1 LAGEG
6 INITEYDPALADAIM
21 GEAAHLL
28 RHLGIAACHTI
39 LIGGLVPGLLVLD
52 PGPGRAAHVGTT
64 DLDFCLSLALVEGDT
79 AAYERIETSL
89 RAAGYQATDTTCCW
103 QRQSGLRLKAEFF
116 CPASSTRP
124 AGSLFRPKAAG
135 APVVKHNMGPKLSA
149 MVLDAGAAISEDA
162 QIVERE
168 IDLPDGAGRIRYQ
181 FRVTGITGFLV
192 AKTGA
197 LTGRDK
203 PKDSYDIVW
212 LLEAWPGGPKQAA
225 QAVRDSPAYQRGD
238 TQRALARLAH
248 EFADPTRVGPRSYVR
263 FVAASE
269 TSPDDRARMER
280 QAVGAVRTFVAALTM
295 REP

>member
-1 LAGEG
+1 MAGEG
-6 INITEYDPALADAIM
+6 FNITEYNPDLAAAIL

-28 RHLGIAACHTI
+28 RRLGIATCHTI

-52 PGPGRAAHVGTT
+52 PGPGRATHVGTT

-79 AAYERIETSL
+79 GAYERIETSL
-89 RAAGYQATDTTCCW
+89 RAAGYQPTDKTFCW

-124 AGSLFRPKAAG
+124 AGSLFRPKAAS
-135 APVVKHNMGPKLSA
+135 APLVKHNMGSKLSA
-149 MVLDAGAAISEDA
+149 IALDAGAAISDD
-162 QIVERE
+162 IRVIERE
-168 IDLPDGAGRIRYQ
+168 VDLPDAAGRISYQ
-181 FRVTGITGFLV
+181 FRVTGLTGFLV

-197 LTGRDK
+197 LTERDK
-203 PKDSYDIVW
+203 PKDAYDIVW
-212 LLEAWPGGPKQAA
+212 LLEAWPGGPRQAA

-248 EFADPTRVGPRSYVR
+248 EFADPTRVGPRSYAR
-263 FVAASE
+263 FMAASE
-269 TSPDDRARMER
+269 TTPEDIARMER
-280 QAVGAVRTFVAALTM
+280 QAAGAVRTFAAALAV